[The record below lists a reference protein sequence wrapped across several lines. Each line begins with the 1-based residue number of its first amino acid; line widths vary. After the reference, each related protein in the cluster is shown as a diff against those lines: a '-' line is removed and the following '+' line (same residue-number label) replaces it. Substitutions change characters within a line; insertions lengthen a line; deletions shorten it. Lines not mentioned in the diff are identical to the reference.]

1 MIRMKSGLLVGAVAL
16 FSASAVQ
23 AANTGPGL
31 VTNLYVQNGVVVFQ
45 VSGNVAGSW
54 PACAVTQRY
63 AIDVTTAA
71 GQAYYSA
78 VLSAKMA
85 GKPILVFGNGSC
97 TNWGDSESIS
107 YVQIIP

>member
-1 MIRMKSGLLVGAVAL
+1 MTGIKRGLMAGALLLSA
-16 FSASAVQ
+16 ASAVQ

-31 VTNLYVQNGVVVFQ
+31 VTNLYVQNGVVIFQ

-63 AIDVTTAA
+63 AIEVTTAA

-85 GKPILVFGNGSC
+85 GKPVLVFGNGNC
-97 TNWGDSESIS
+97 TNWPDSESIN
-107 YVQIIP
+107 YVQIVP

>member
-1 MIRMKSGLLVGAVAL
+1 MIGLKRRLMAGALLL
-16 FSASAVQ
+16 FAAPAVQ

-31 VTNLYVQNGVVVFQ
+31 VTNLYVQNGVVIFQ
-45 VSGNVAGSW
+45 VSGTVSGSW

-63 AIDVTTAA
+63 AVDVTNAA

-85 GKPILVFGNGSC
+85 GKPILVYGNGGC
-97 TNWGDSESIS
+97 TTWGDSE
-107 YVQIIP
+107 

>member
-1 MIRMKSGLLVGAVAL
+1 MKRMLKIVAAILVSICPTGYAN
-16 FSASAVQ
+16 

-31 VTNLYVQNGVVVFQ
+31 VTNLYVQNGVVIFG
-45 VSGNVAGSW
+45 VSGNVSGSW
-54 PACAVTQRY
+54 PACATTQRY
-63 AIDVTTAA
+63 AIEVTSAA

-85 GKPILVFGNGSC
+85 GKLIVVYGNGACS
-97 TNWGDSESIS
+97 NWADSESVN